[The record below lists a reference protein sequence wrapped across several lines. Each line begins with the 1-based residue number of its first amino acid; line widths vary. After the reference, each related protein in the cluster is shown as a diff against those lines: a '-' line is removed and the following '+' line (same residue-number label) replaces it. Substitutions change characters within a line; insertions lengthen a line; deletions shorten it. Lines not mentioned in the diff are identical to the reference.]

1 MDTENDFENNNILL
15 IFINIFDNFL
25 DLISPK

>member
-15 IFINIFDNFL
+15 IFINILADFR
-25 DLISPK
+25 DLIASK